1 MAIWQNQV
9 QDSTASQFFPI
20 TLDISGFSYVSADG
34 SSQVADTFKNSA
46 RYTAPSLY
54 ATPFFV
60 TDIQSANYTP
70 AFAGQNLLPKQDGG
84 ISLLL
89 DQNFLSTQQ
98 AQWRT
103 SRKVQL
109 TDFSFV
115 ADQLDTDSVSV
126 SLSFNQLPSQTEA
139 ASELVT
145 SLAIV
150 QAFTSYSLSVCLTYT
165 AAQGDTTNV
174 IPVNA
179 FIRQK
184 AYPYKALT
192 EAQALTGVAAS
203 TGDEGCQSVTLDT
216 DDLVLLMD
224 LQNYAELV
232 FDLVPTESDLE
243 NGAYTVELLNLQLMA
258 TPKVPRNVTKT
269 FGGWGD
275 KYSAANIG
283 FGIVIALLIVAILAA
298 AVLFI
303 INQNRLQQVRAK
315 MLAI

>member
-9 QDSTASQFFPI
+9 QDSTASQFIPI

-34 SSQVADTFKNSA
+34 SSQVADTFMDYSA
-46 RYTAPSLY
+46 TGYTAPSLY

-60 TDIQSANYTP
+60 TDIQAANYTP
-70 AFAGQNLLPKQDGG
+70 AFTSQNLLPKPDGWG
-84 ISLLL
+84 LSLLL

-126 SLSFNQLPSQTEA
+126 SLSFNQLPSKAEG
-139 ASELVT
+139 ASELIT
-145 SLAIV
+145 NLAIV
-150 QAFTSYSLSVCLTYT
+150 QAFTSYRLSVCLTYT

-192 EAQALTGVAAS
+192 EA
-203 TGDEGCQSVTLDT
+203 
-216 DDLVLLMD
+216 
-224 LQNYAELV
+224 
-232 FDLVPTESDLE
+232 
-243 NGAYTVELLNLQLMA
+243 
-258 TPKVPRNVTKT
+258 
-269 FGGWGD
+269 
-275 KYSAANIG
+275 
-283 FGIVIALLIVAILAA
+283 
-298 AVLFI
+298 
-303 INQNRLQQVRAK
+303 
-315 MLAI
+315 